1 MVQGVNTLI
10 CRYITRSIMRKT
22 KTHQCSINAHENWI
36 IKYWVINRGN
46 LYTILD
52 LTFLSGHRGII
63 VNKNNNGDIIC
74 GEFRI
79 KHICFREINLRCK
92 TNKTSI
98 SNNRSSMLYTEIFSG
113 RKKWHML
120 L

>member
-1 MVQGVNTLI
+1 
-10 CRYITRSIMRKT
+10 MRKT

-36 IKYWVINRGN
+36 IKCWVINRGN

-98 SNNRSSMLYTEIFSG
+98 RNDRSSMLYTEIFSG